1 MSVELPV
8 IESESSKASCCRLSP
23 YTFGVFVGVTVAFI
37 GAAFIG
43 GLGFFLGRATLPA
56 IELDSSLT
64 SSLHEARISNDR
76 IPPELLRA
84 TATHGG
90 NNIAVCTAWIDDD
103 SEGFFA
109 LDYNTGDLK
118 CWVYY
123 PRQGG
128 FGGLFMTN
136 VQPILGMSKNPEYL
150 LVSGG
155 AVPSSVGGNV
165 RPASSLVYVVD
176 TKSGFF
182 AAYTIPWNRTMESS
196 SAMQGGQIIFVGGGI
211 VREPQS
217 GVKKPV
223 APPPAIIPVPVALI

>member
-8 IESESSKASCCRLSP
+8 IESESNGSSCCRLSP
-23 YTFGVFVGVTVAFI
+23 YSIGMLVGLTIACVG
-37 GAAFIG
+37 GALIG
-43 GLGFFLGRATLPA
+43 GLGFMLGRSTLIARPSDPSVA
-56 IELDSSLT
+56 SST
-64 SSLHEARISNDR
+64 FGISNDR

-90 NNIAVCTAWIDDD
+90 NNLAVCTGWIDDD

-123 PRQGG
+123 PRQGA

-136 VQPILGMSKNPEYL
+136 VQPVLGMSKNPEYL
-150 LVSGG
+150 LVSGQAIPVG
-155 AVPSSVGGNV
+155 AGTNV
-165 RPASSLVYVVD
+165 RPANSLVYVVD

-196 SAMQGGQIIFVGGGI
+196 SAMQGGQIIFVGGGV

-217 GVKKPV
+217 GVKKP
-223 APPPAIIPVPVALI
+223 ATPPPAG